1 MRLEVTTNNHAR
13 QFVTGHEVP
22 MNVLK
27 WQFDYLTADEQ
38 SFGSFLRYKGHWYH
52 VSDFTRF
59 DRFFM
64 AGIECATRGT
74 EESPFDGWHGRV
86 SNSAWSG
93 VIIRISED
101 GETYQIG
108 TYILR
113 G

>member
-1 MRLEVTTNNHAR
+1 MRLEIVTNNHAH

-27 WQFDYLTADEQ
+27 WQFDYLTTEEQ
-38 SFGSFLRYKGHWYH
+38 SSGSFLKYKGHWYH

-59 DRFFM
+59 GPFFM
-64 AGIECATRGT
+64 AGIERATGGT
-74 EESPFDGWHGRV
+74 EESLFDGWHGRV
-86 SNSAWSG
+86 SDSAWSG
-93 VIIRISED
+93 VVIRISED
-101 GETYQIG
+101 GDTYQIG